1 MDEAKS
7 NQIQYVS
14 PTFKLHVFRATFMD
28 KTVLFQVVKMNES
41 VLVFVNF
48 MDDIRLTDMSLA
60 MRSPY
65 EKQPI
70 GTQLVGDRPDNVSKN
85 IAARLCK
92 KLNKSAYVSWNV
104 DCDKQTLPLVER
116 RLHEEI
122 KSFPDRF

>member
-1 MDEAKS
+1 MNEPKT

-14 PTFKLHVFRATFMD
+14 PTFKVHVFRATFMD
-28 KTVLFQVVKMNES
+28 KTILFQVVKMDES

-48 MDDIRLTDMSLA
+48 IDLMRLTDMSLA

-70 GTQLVGDRPDNVSKN
+70 GTQLLGDRPENVSKN
-85 IAARLCK
+85 IATRLCK

-104 DCDKQTLPLVER
+104 DCEKQTLPLIEQ
-116 RLHEEI
+116 RLYEEI
-122 KSFPDRF
+122 KSFPDCF